1 MNKPPFSS
9 VAMIALLIAIL
20 TIIVVVLSSMGFRME
35 WWGYGSSLKILRAAV
50 VGGVT
55 AIVLSVLG
63 IFMTWPGRGR
73 RGFVISII
81 ALLIVGAT
89 LTTPLYWSYSKS
101 KLPPIQDISTDLE
114 TPPEFWDAPT
124 SRIYPGIA
132 VAKQQL
138 AAYPDIQ
145 PVTFSSP
152 MDQVFEQA
160 VALVEERE
168 LDGVT
173 IEHPRYLLWPRRINL
188 HGAAERMAR
197 AVLSLPDIADCDLIH
212 AQLDQ
217 HVRRQFKFLM
227 RLIGQGE
234 YQIHI
239 DTFEPFLD
247 RSRDHR
253 PGLGGRVR
261 PA

>member
-1 MNKPPFSS
+1 MPTTAGSMNKPPFSS

-160 VALVEERE
+160 VALVEERGWK
-168 LDGVT
+168 LV
-173 IEHPRYLLWPRRINL
+173 
-188 HGAAERMAR
+188 AAELEEGRIEATVTTFWYGFKDDVVVRLTKVDAGVRVDMRSASR
-197 AVLSLPDIADCDLIH
+197 FGSGGDGGSNANRIREFLAALQKQV
-212 AQLDQ
+212 AQ
-217 HVRRQFKFLM
+217 
-227 RLIGQGE
+227 
-234 YQIHI
+234 
-239 DTFEPFLD
+239 
-247 RSRDHR
+247 
-253 PGLGGRVR
+253 
-261 PA
+261 